1 MRDTLYKQLP
11 PWEPPQ
17 LPHRYGPNVRL
28 SACPLSL
35 YELARL
41 SAATTQQPLLTRLV
55 RRLYTRLL
63 DQVVAA
69 LWPVGDLQVPTRM
82 AAHNDRGI
90 WQGCASR
97 DDQPVVVVD
106 IARAGTVPA
115 QTVYDRLTD
124 MFPPDAIRQDH
135 LVMAR
140 QVDAHGQVIGA
151 QIQAQKIDGAAA
163 GATVLIPDP
172 MGATGNTLAVAAD
185 LYKKHEGG
193 APCRIIALHLIVT
206 PEYLRHMAKLHPDVQ
221 IWALRLDRGMSS
233 DHILATVPGTHPDE
247 ERGLNERHYIIPG
260 AGGMGELLNN
270 THG

>member
-1 MRDTLYKQLP
+1 MRDAIYQQIHSHS
-11 PWEPPQ
+11 PPQ
-17 LPHRYGPNVRL
+17 LPHHYGPSVHL

-41 SAATTQQPLLTRLV
+41 SAETTQQPLLTRLV
-55 RRLYTRLL
+55 RRLYSRLL

-69 LWPVGDLQVPTRM
+69 FWPTGEQEVRTRM

-90 WQGCASR
+90 WRGQTSHPGQS
-97 DDQPVVVVD
+97 VVVVD

-124 MFPPDAIRQDH
+124 MFPPQHIRQDH

-140 QVDAHGQVIGA
+140 QVDGQNQVVGA
-151 QIQAQKIDGAAA
+151 QIQAQKTDGGAA

-172 MGATGNTLAVAAD
+172 MGATGNTLSVATD
-185 LYKKHEGG
+185 LYKKHPTG
-193 APCRIIALHLIVT
+193 APARIIALHLIVT
-206 PEYLRHMAKLHPDVQ
+206 PEYLRHMAALHPDVQ
-221 IWALRLDRGMSS
+221 IWALRLDRGLSS
-233 DHILATVPGTHPDE
+233 DAILATVPGQHPDE

>member
-1 MRDTLYKQLP
+1 MPDSIYQQIHSCT
-11 PWEPPQ
+11 PPQ
-17 LPHRYGPNVRL
+17 LPHHYGPQVHL

-41 SAATTQQPLLTRLV
+41 SAETTHQPLLTRLV
-55 RRLYTRLL
+55 RRLYSRLL

-69 LWPVGDLQVPTRM
+69 CWPLGELQVRTRM

-90 WQGCASR
+90 WQGQATRS
-97 DDQPVVVVD
+97 DEPVVVVD

-140 QVDAHGQVIGA
+140 QVDAQAQVVGA
-151 QIQAQKIDGAAA
+151 HIQAQKTDGGAP

-185 LYKKHEGG
+185 LYKGHPAG
-193 APCRIIALHLIVT
+193 APKRIMALHLIVT

-221 IWALRLDRGMSS
+221 IWALRLDRGLSS
-233 DHILATVPGTHPDE
+233 DAILATVPGLHPHE

-270 THG
+270 TRG